1 MTKTITTTT
10 TKKKDKQ
17 EAKDKQEEK
26 DKQEAKAITT
36 TTTKKKEQQEA
47 KAIATTTTTKK
58 KKEQQETKDKQ
69 ERNATAAPPRGS
81 FPEIREDKQHKG
93 QKRKRTGKD
102 FSDAVSKGESIHGK
116 HWTKIAKFVEST
128 TQETNVTP
136 DQVKNKSKAIED
148 AAKREEEQK
157 YPQECKPWTEKEE
170 KDLLSCEFSYLS
182 FLPDFHFSVLIADF
196 VCFRL

>member
-1 MTKTITTTT
+1 MSEKERGRRERDERMTKT
-10 TKKKDKQ
+10 
-17 EAKDKQEEK
+17 
-26 DKQEAKAITT
+26 ITT

-47 KAIATTTTTKK
+47 KAIATTTTKK
-58 KKEQQETKDKQ
+58 KKKDKQ

-81 FPEIREDKQHKG
+81 FQEIREDKQHKG
-93 QKRKRTGKD
+93 QKRKRMGKD

-148 AAKREEEQK
+148 AAKRKEEQK
-157 YPQECKPWTEKEE
+157 YRQECEPWTEKEE